1 MQNWNL
7 SKFCQERTT
16 WSNSHDYVQYST
28 GQNGALILYVKL
40 IYCTVHTHSHMHF
53 ATNNLRCTT
62 SSPLNSR
69 HTFPVQFHYYCIWI
83 TVLKIQKSGR
93 IILLSQLRIR
103 ILAKQT
109 VKNILNYFNKNR
121 NKGGWQHCKLQVW
134 TNNYRKRKHA
144 GSTATV
150 TGL

>member
-1 MQNWNL
+1 
-7 SKFCQERTT
+7 
-16 WSNSHDYVQYST
+16 
-28 GQNGALILYVKL
+28 
-40 IYCTVHTHSHMHF
+40 MHF

-62 SSPLNSR
+62 SSPLNSI

-109 VKNILNYFNKNR
+109 VKNILKYFNKNR
-121 NKGGWQHCKLQVW
+121 NKGGWQHYKLQVW

-150 TGL
+150 TGLYSMHVKCAEKVLSHHKGLLKQNPIILSILGQHLTQKTSNNLLFDH